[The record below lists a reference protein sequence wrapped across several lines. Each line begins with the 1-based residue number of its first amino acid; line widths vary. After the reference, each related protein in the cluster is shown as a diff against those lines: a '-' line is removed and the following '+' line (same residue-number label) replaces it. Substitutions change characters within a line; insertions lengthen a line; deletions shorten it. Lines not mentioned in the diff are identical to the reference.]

1 MASMVDTLP
10 LKADTLSYEIHGS
23 TGPPILFLHGLGSRG
38 QDWIFQIEA
47 LRDDY
52 RVITPDLRG
61 HGDSPEAE
69 GWPTI
74 HAFADDVVHL
84 LRDIDLP
91 RVHVVGLS
99 LGGGIALQMGVDFP
113 EHVESLTI
121 VNAAATLR
129 VPTRRLHSAA
139 IRVALLATGQRQKL
153 GEWVASGLFP
163 RDDQQ
168 ELREA
173 ASERIA
179 SNARLNYFRSILAIL
194 RFDLRKRVHLIH
206 APTLVVAGDL
216 DTTVPLKPKVKL
228 AQTIPDARLE
238 VIEGSGH
245 ATPLDAPAEF
255 NRVLLGF
262 LSEQVRAPA

>member
-1 MASMVDTLP
+1 MVDTVP
-10 LKADTLSYEIHGS
+10 LKADSLSYEIHGK
-23 TGPPILFLHGLGSRG
+23 TGPPVLFLHGLGSRG

-47 LRDDY
+47 LQDEY
-52 RVITPDLRG
+52 RMVTLDLRG
-61 HGDSPEAE
+61 HGDSPAAE

-74 HAFADDVVHL
+74 LDFAEDVVHL
-84 LRDIDLP
+84 LEDIEIP
-91 RVHVVGLS
+91 QAHVVGLS
-99 LGGGIALQMGVDFP
+99 LGGGVALQLGVDFP
-113 EHVESLTI
+113 EYVKSLTI
-121 VNAAATLR
+121 ANSAATLR
-129 VPTRRLHSAA
+129 VPMRRLHSAA
-139 IRVALLATGQRQKL
+139 IRVAFLATGQRQKL

-163 RDDQQ
+163 QDDQQ
-168 ELREA
+168 ELRAA

-228 AQTIPDARLE
+228 AQSIPDARLE

-255 NRVLLGF
+255 NRILLEF
-262 LSEQVRAPA
+262 LREQDRANV